1 MGCHGGA
8 FKRGRRI
15 KKGDFPMKHR
25 LLLALAAVTLTAP
38 AAAQLGGTKGESF
51 LSAVRDADGN
61 KATEL
66 LDGNGSTV
74 LSFRGSSG
82 DTALTIVARRR
93 DSTWLGFLL
102 GRGADANAGD
112 GRGETPLLIAARLG
126 WDEGAKLLLQL
137 GARVDG
143 TNRLGETPLIA
154 AVQARQPTLIRLL
167 LESGANPDKTDHA
180 AGYSAR
186 DYARRDSRSTELTR
200 LIETIKPSKKIVA
213 GPVLK

>member
-1 MGCHGGA
+1 
-8 FKRGRRI
+8 
-15 KKGDFPMKHR
+15 MKHKV
-25 LLLALAAVTLTAP
+25 LLALAVLALAGPAV
-38 AAAQLGGTKGESF
+38 AQIGGTKGESF
-51 LSAVRDADGN
+51 LSAVRDADGT

-66 LDGNGSTV
+66 LDANGSTV
-74 LSFRGSSG
+74 VSFRGANG

-102 GRGADANAGD
+102 SRGADANTGD
-112 GRGETPLLIAARLG
+112 ARGETPLLIAARLG
-126 WDEGAKLLLQL
+126 WAEGAKLLIQL

-154 AVQARQPTLIRLL
+154 AVQARQPSLVRLL

-180 AGYSAR
+180 AGYNAR

-200 LIETIKPSKKIVA
+200 LIETIKPSKKIIA
-213 GPVLK
+213 GPILK

>member
-1 MGCHGGA
+1 MKH
-8 FKRGRRI
+8 R
-15 KKGDFPMKHR
+15 PMKHR
-25 LLLALAAVTLTAP
+25 LLLAFAIFALAAP

-82 DTALTIVARRR
+82 DTALTIVTRRR

-102 GRGADANAGD
+102 GRGADTNAGD

-126 WDEGAKLLLQL
+126 WEEGAKLLIQV

-143 TNRLGETPLIA
+143 INRLGETPLIA

-167 LESGANPDKTDHA
+167 LESGANPDKADHA

-200 LIETIKPSKKIVA
+200 LIETIKPSKKIIA